1 MEHCRGFRFAR
12 SLAMTRTAAP
22 LSAIGTCRS
31 LRMVAEFVGDAD
43 GPTLI
48 AVGSIHGNEPS
59 GHAALKR
66 VRDRLLDIEPR
77 LQGRVFLLTGNVSA
91 VAKGVRFQ
99 AYDLNRGWT
108 RENVIRNTPE
118 SHSLLPEDL
127 EHHEL
132 LAIFREVLRSAAD
145 EVYVLDLHSTSAGGR
160 PFATVGDTLRNRAF
174 ARKLPVTILL
184 GIEEQL
190 EGTMLEFMTNEGA
203 VTLGFEGG
211 QHEDPSAVD
220 NHEALV
226 LLSLVNAGI
235 LRGDDLPN
243 AVELSER
250 LRMGSGNP
258 GIFEVRHR
266 EPVSDTDEFRMEAG
280 FRNFDPVRRG
290 QVLATNRDGEIT
302 APESGLI
309 MMPLYQKQGDEGF
322 FIVRPVARFW
332 LWLSAL
338 LRNLSIADRVR
349 LLPGVTAYPKRP
361 EELQIDTRIARFFP
375 LQIFHLL
382 GFRKLRWK
390 QNFLLVA
397 RRQHDTAGPFA
408 NRRG

>member
-1 MEHCRGFRFAR
+1 M
-12 SLAMTRTAAP
+12 
-22 LSAIGTCRS
+22 IG
-31 LRMVAEFVGDAD
+31 EFVGDAD
-43 GPTLI
+43 GATLI

-59 GHAALKR
+59 GHLALER
-66 VRDRLLDIEPR
+66 VRDRLRHIEPR
-77 LQGRVFLLTGNVSA
+77 LHGRVFLITGNVGALEKRS
-91 VAKGVRFQ
+91 RFQ

-108 RENVIRNTPE
+108 RENVIRNTLEP
-118 SHSLLPEDL
+118 HSSLPEDL
-127 EHHEL
+127 EQHEL
-132 LAIFREVLRSAAD
+132 LAIFRSVLRSAAD

-174 ARKLPVTILL
+174 ARNLPVTILL

-190 EGTMLEFMTNEGA
+190 EGTMLEFMNNEGA

-211 QHEDPSAVD
+211 QHEDPVAVD

-235 LRGDDLPN
+235 LREDDLRD
-243 AVELSER
+243 AGELSGR
-250 LRMGSGNP
+250 LQRALEAP
-258 GIFEVRHR
+258 GIFEVRYR
-266 EPVSDTDEFRMEAG
+266 KPISEIDEFRMKPG
-280 FRNFDPVRRG
+280 FRNFDPIRRG
-290 QVLATNRDGEIT
+290 QVLAADRDGEIR

-309 MMPLYQKQGDEGF
+309 MMPLYQKEGSDGF

-349 LLPGVTAYPKRP
+349 LLPGVKAYPKRR
-361 EELQIDTRIARFFP
+361 EQLQIDTRIARFFP

-397 RRQHDTAGPFA
+397 RRRHDTAGPFA
-408 NRRG
+408 GRRR

>member
-1 MEHCRGFRFAR
+1 
-12 SLAMTRTAAP
+12 
-22 LSAIGTCRS
+22 
-31 LRMVAEFVGDAD
+31 MVAEFIGNVD

-59 GHAALKR
+59 GHAALMR
-66 VRDRLLDIEPR
+66 VRDRLLNIQPR
-77 LQGRVFLLTGNVSA
+77 LQGRVFLLTGNA
-91 VAKGVRFQ
+91 GALAKGVRFQ
-99 AYDLNRGWT
+99 AYDLNRGWA
-108 RENVIRNTPE
+108 RDNVIRNTPE
-118 SHSLLPEDL
+118 PRSSLPEDL

-132 LAIFREVLRSAAD
+132 LAVFREILQSAAD
-145 EVYVLDLHSTSAGGR
+145 EVYVLDLHSTSAGGQ

-190 EGTMLEFMTNEGA
+190 EGTMLEFMNNEGA

-211 QHEDPSAVD
+211 QHEDPAAVD

-235 LRGDDLPN
+235 LGEDDLPI
-243 AVELSER
+243 AAELSER
-250 LRMGSGNP
+250 LRGATETP

-266 EPVSDTDEFRMEAG
+266 EPVSENDEFRMKPG
-280 FRNFDPVRRG
+280 FRNFDPIRRG
-290 QVLATNRDGEIT
+290 QVVATNCEGEIK

-309 MMPLYQKQGDEGF
+309 MMPLYQKQGDDGF

-349 LLPGVTAYPKRP
+349 LLPGVKAYPKRP
-361 EELQIDTRIARFFP
+361 EQLQIDTRIARFFP

-397 RRQHDTAGPFA
+397 RRRHDTAGPFA
-408 NRRG
+408 NRRR